1 MTLYDELQSK
11 AKHVIL
17 SVGDIIVD
25 NIGGHIG
32 ILTKRN
38 RHIDM
43 VEDDVFVWE
52 VKWINKIKFEHHNMP
67 NNTITLLEEEGLR
80 FSILIGTYEW
90 HSIDGETYEL

>member
-1 MTLYDELQSK
+1 MTLYDELQNK
-11 AKHVIL
+11 VKYVIL
-17 SVGDIIVD
+17 NIGDIIVD

-43 VEDDVFVWE
+43 VEDDIFVWE
-52 VKWINKIKFEHHNMP
+52 VKWIN
-67 NNTITLLEEEGLR
+67 NTNKDCKLAPDDTLTLLEEEGLK
-80 FSILIGTYEW
+80 FSIIVGTYEW